1 MNGVIQKTK
10 MNKLNIHYGYWLL
23 GRFAKTLGV
32 WGLLGIVI
40 LLASSIF
47 YLVDFMPT
55 SKQLL
60 QAQNELQNKLEHTKK
75 NVRERSQKEIVI
87 QVAPAQTST
96 QEIAM
101 FYKQFPAGAS
111 LPKWLRLIDTTAL
124 KRHLVLNRGD
134 YKLTQFKQGQ
144 LQRYEIVLP
153 VSGGYVQIRQ
163 FITDILQQLPA
174 LALSDLQIKRDNAM
188 SPIVEARLVFVLFLQ
203 GDSWL
208 K

>member
-1 MNGVIQKTK
+1 
-10 MNKLNIHYGYWLL
+10 MNKLDIHYCYWLL

-40 LLASSIF
+40 ILASSIF
-47 YLVDFMPT
+47 YFVDFMPT
-55 SKQLL
+55 SKRLL
-60 QAQNELQNKLEHTKK
+60 QAQNELQNKLEHTQK
-75 NVRERSQKEIVI
+75 NMRKHSQKETLV
-87 QVAPAQTST
+87 QVAPAQTSI

-101 FYKQFPAGAS
+101 FYKQFPAGAT

-124 KRHLVLNRGD
+124 KQHLVLNHGD
-134 YKLTQFKQGQ
+134 YKLTQSKQGQ

-153 VSGGYVQIRQ
+153 VSGSYVQIRQ
-163 FITDILQQLPA
+163 FIAEALQQLPA
-174 LALSDLQIKRDNAM
+174 LALSDLQIKRDNVM